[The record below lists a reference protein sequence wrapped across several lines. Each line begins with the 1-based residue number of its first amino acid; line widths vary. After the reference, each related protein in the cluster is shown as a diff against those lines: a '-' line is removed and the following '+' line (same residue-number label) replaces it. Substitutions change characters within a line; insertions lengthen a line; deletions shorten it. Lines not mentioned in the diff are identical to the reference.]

1 MFKKLFLCLLL
12 TTNLY
17 PVSQADNDK
26 YSPVV
31 ITAMILGA
39 GIIALD
45 LYAFANST
53 ILEELI
59 SGNDEA
65 VGKVLVKIITTI
77 TASMGV
83 LAIPELY
90 PISKEIYEYTFPTE
104 EQKAIDKAEA
114 AAAIE
119 NINFIDAKVKLR
131 NCLMNSKSNC
141 EKNTSGCP
149 TDCEELAQNLI
160 ALGHQDEVNR
170 MTKALNACGQ

>member
-1 MFKKLFLCLLL
+1 MIKRLSLCLLL

-17 PVSQADNDK
+17 SVEQTKQDK
-26 YSPVV
+26 LSPVV
-31 ITAMILGA
+31 ITAMIVGA

-45 LYAFANST
+45 LYAFSNST

-65 VGKVLVKIITTI
+65 VGKILVKIITTI

-83 LAIPELY
+83 LAIPQLY

-104 EQKAIDKAEA
+104 EQKAIKEAET

-131 NCLMNSKSNC
+131 NCLMKSKADC
-141 EKNTSGCP
+141 EKNSSGCP
-149 TDCEELAQNLI
+149 TACEELAQNLI
-160 ALGHQDEVNR
+160 ALGYQDEVDR
-170 MTKALNACGQ
+170 MTRALNEFGQ

>member
-1 MFKKLFLCLLL
+1 MFKKLFLCFLL

-31 ITAMILGA
+31 ITAMIVGA

-59 SGNDEA
+59 SGDDDA
-65 VGKVLVKIITTI
+65 LGKVLLKIITTI
-77 TASMGV
+77 HTSMGV

-90 PISKEIYEYTFPTE
+90 PISKEIYEYIFPTE
-104 EQKAIDKAEA
+104 EQISIDKAA
-114 AAAIE
+114 RIE
-119 NINFIDAKVKLR
+119 IHEKLKYLKAEER
-131 NCLMNSKSNC
+131 FCDCMIAHKSGS
-141 EKNTSGCP
+141 EKNSSGCP
-149 TDCEELAQNLI
+149 TACEELAQSLI
-160 ALGHQDEVNR
+160 ALGHQDEVDR
-170 MTKALNACGQ
+170 MTRALNEFGQ

>member
-1 MFKKLFLCLLL
+1 
-12 TTNLY
+12 
-17 PVSQADNDK
+17 
-26 YSPVV
+26 
-31 ITAMILGA
+31 
-39 GIIALD
+39 
-45 LYAFANST
+45 
-53 ILEELI
+53 
-59 SGNDEA
+59 
-65 VGKVLVKIITTI
+65 
-77 TASMGV
+77 MGV

-149 TDCEELAQNLI
+149 TDCEELAQNMI